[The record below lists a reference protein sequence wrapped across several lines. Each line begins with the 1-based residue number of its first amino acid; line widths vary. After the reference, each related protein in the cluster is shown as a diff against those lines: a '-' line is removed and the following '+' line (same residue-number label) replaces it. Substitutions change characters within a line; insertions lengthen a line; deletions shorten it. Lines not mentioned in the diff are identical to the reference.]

1 MSKKSGARA
10 LRIWALIIFIVFFLI
25 IGAVSAF
32 GLKVYSDR
40 QKDMLPE
47 LFGYNVASVGD
58 SAMEPQISKGSAV
71 IYAPTTESSFFYVD
85 DILML
90 HEQDGHY
97 PVKRLVAA
105 EYTDGAFV
113 YSLKGDADTEALSLG
128 AADIFGKVSYS
139 VPFLGYV
146 IDLVSD
152 FDGLVMLI
160 AIPFAALL
168 LIELILLIIAAA
180 ISKKHKANILTL
192 PLLPDDNDENFVDV
206 TAQYMNE
213 TPKPQ
218 SFLTEKEPEKFS
230 SLDFNPLSG
239 KEKEKEADPD
249 EVESVTINTKD
260 TFKSAPTMDKT
271 LTMSVNGAEM
281 AQMLLK
287 KGQNFKIKV
296 GEFTVNIDVE

>member
-1 MSKKSGARA
+1 MSKKSKARA

-58 SAMEPQISKGSAV
+58 SSMEPQISKGSAV
-71 IYAPTTESSFFYVD
+71 FYAPTGETSFFYVD

-97 PVKRLVAA
+97 PVKRLVSA
-105 EYTDGAFV
+105 EYTDGAFA
-113 YSLKGDADTEALSLG
+113 YSLKGDADTETLLLG
-128 AADIFGKVSYS
+128 TTDIFGKVSFA
-139 VPFLGYV
+139 VPFAGYV
-146 IDLVSD
+146 IDFAND

-168 LIELILLIIAAA
+168 FLELILLIIAALV
-180 ISKKHKANILTL
+180 SKKEKSRVLSL
-192 PLLPDDNDENFVDV
+192 PVLPDDNDENFVDV
-206 TAQYMNE
+206 TAQYMAE

-230 SLDFNPLSG
+230 NLDFNPLAG
-239 KEKEKEADPD
+239 KERNEDTE

-260 TFKSAPTMDKT
+260 SFKPVLTTDKT

-287 KGQNFKIKV
+287 KGQTFKIKV
-296 GEFTVNIDVE
+296 GEYTVNIEVE

>member
-1 MSKKSGARA
+1 MAKKSGARA
-10 LRIWALIIFIVFFLI
+10 LRIWALIIFIVFFI
-25 IGAVSAF
+25 VIGAVSAF
-32 GLKVYSDR
+32 GFKVYSDCE
-40 QKDMLPE
+40 KDTLPE

-71 IYAPTTESSFFYVD
+71 FYTPTKETTFFYVD

-90 HEQDGHY
+90 HMQDGYY

-105 EYTDGAFV
+105 DYVDGAFA
-113 YSLKGDADTEALSLG
+113 YSLKGDADTEALTLTAS
-128 AADIFGKVSYS
+128 DIFGEVSFS
-139 VPFLGYV
+139 VPFAGYV
-146 IDLVSD
+146 IDLVCD

-160 AIPFAALL
+160 AIPFSALL
-168 LIELILLIIAAA
+168 LIELILLIIAAV
-180 ISKKHKANILTL
+180 ISKKQKAKVLSL

-206 TAQYMNE
+206 TAQFMNE

-230 SLDFNPLSG
+230 NLDFNPLAG
-239 KEKEKEADPD
+239 KEKDTE

-260 TFKSAPTMDKT
+260 SFKPTQTFEKT

-281 AQMLLK
+281 AEMLLK

-296 GEFTVNIDVE
+296 GEFTVNIEVE

>member
-10 LRIWALIIFIVFFLI
+10 LRIWALVIFIVFFII

-58 SAMEPQISKGSAV
+58 TAMEPQIAKGSAV
-71 IYAPTTESSFFYVD
+71 FYTPTTESSFFYVD

-90 HEQDGHY
+90 HEQDGYY
-97 PVKRLVAA
+97 PVKRLVSA
-105 EYTDGAFV
+105 EYVDGAFA
-113 YSLKGDADTEALSLG
+113 YSLKGDADTEALTLSTT
-128 AADIFGKVSYS
+128 DIFGEVSFS
-139 VPFLGYV
+139 VPYAGYV
-146 IDLVSD
+146 VDLVSD
-152 FDGLVMLI
+152 FDGIVMLI
-160 AIPFAALL
+160 AIPFAVLL
-168 LIELILLIIAAA
+168 LVELILLIIAAV
-180 ISKKHKANILTL
+180 ISKKRKARVLSL
-192 PLLPDDNDENFVDV
+192 PILPDDTDENFVDV
-206 TAQYMNE
+206 TAKYVSE

-230 SLDFNPLSG
+230 NLDFNPLAG
-239 KEKEKEADPD
+239 KEKVEDTE

-260 TFKSAPTMDKT
+260 SFESVATTDKT

-281 AQMLLK
+281 AEMLLK
-287 KGQNFKIKV
+287 KGQTFKIKV